1 MGILEF
7 MTESPILTCFI
18 IFIVLGFAL
27 DAISAL
33 KNKGDK

>member
-18 IFIVLGFAL
+18 IFIICAFAL
-27 DAISAL
+27 DAISAI

>member
-18 IFIVLGFAL
+18 IFLVLGFTH
-27 DAISAL
+27 DIIKAL